1 MTTHK
6 SHDQSHDKSHGK
18 SHEPDRQCNIYSGA
32 THAGNAALK
41 DTRYGEHTQG
51 FTKCSTGIY
60 ISVYLIASFPSSH
73 HVGDAKLGKGQ
84 ATQTEP

>member
-32 THAGNAALK
+32 THAALK

-51 FTKCSTGIY
+51 LTKRSTGIY
-60 ISVYLIASFPSSH
+60 QS
-73 HVGDAKLGKGQ
+73 
-84 ATQTEP
+84 T